1 MTKVNASFIIYE
13 TICAWHE
20 RKQILSKSVQNKEG
34 QKALALL
41 MRKAFHKRVK
51 SMKKGAEL

>member
-1 MTKVNASFIIYE
+1 MTKVNAAFIIYE

-41 MRKAFHKRVK
+41 MKTAFHKRVK
-51 SMKKGAEL
+51 SMKRGAAL